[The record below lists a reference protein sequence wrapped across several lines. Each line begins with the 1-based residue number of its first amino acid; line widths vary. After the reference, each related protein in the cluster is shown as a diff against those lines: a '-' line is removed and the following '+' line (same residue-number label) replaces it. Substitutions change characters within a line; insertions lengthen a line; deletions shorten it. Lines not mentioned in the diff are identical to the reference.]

1 MPPSPE
7 YIVGVLSILRYGGAF
22 LPLDPLWPEE
32 RIMYA
37 ISSSNAS
44 LIIALGPASDNWL
57 ATMSSCSILF
67 VDMREL
73 LGEDTEENLKMPIMP
88 WPCQNA
94 YRRKFCYVMYTS
106 GSTGKPKGVCGTEEG
121 DNQLLRL

>member
-7 YIVGVLSILRYGGAF
+7 YIVGVLSILRCGEAF

-44 LIIALGPASDNWL
+44 LVVAFGPASDNWL
-57 ATMSSCSILF
+57 AAVSSCSIHY

-73 LGEDTEENLKMPIMP
+73 LGEKTEENLEMPIMS
-88 WPCQNA
+88 WPCQSAN
-94 YRRKFCYVMYTS
+94 RRKYCYLMYTS

-121 DNQLLRL
+121 DKLIIN